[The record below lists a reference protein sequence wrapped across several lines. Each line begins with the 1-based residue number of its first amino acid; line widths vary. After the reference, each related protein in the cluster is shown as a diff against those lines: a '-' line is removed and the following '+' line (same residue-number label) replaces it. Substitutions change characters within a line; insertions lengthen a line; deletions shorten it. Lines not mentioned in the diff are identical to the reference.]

1 MEINVVFVLVVEF
14 MLRFKTSYNL
24 YFYVTV
30 KVVFVA
36 KCTYINCTWLYYFD
50 KFDAVDVRK
59 YYTTIIQDPFIT
71 LGLVHDN

>member
-1 MEINVVFVLVVEF
+1 MKDWLHGISSSFVFLVNVD
-14 MLRFKTSYNL
+14 
-24 YFYVTV
+24 
-30 KVVFVA
+30 
-36 KCTYINCTWLYYFD
+36 YFD